1 VSQVVTGNAVLLELR
16 PARMAS
22 RSLAI
27 LIDLVVMGAGF
38 AGLLFALAAAG
49 AFTGFD
55 QALMAATGVVVLLTV
70 FVVYPVT
77 FETLTRGRSLGK
89 LVMGLRVVREDGG
102 PIRFR
107 QALAR
112 GLAGFIVDFG
122 LLSAFLGIIGIISSL
137 ASQRGRRIGDL
148 LAGTIVVQ
156 ERLPRSRATEIT
168 MPPSLAGWAATLSL
182 SQLPDDLAL
191 RARQFLHRVRSL
203 DPKVRAELGE
213 SLATAVAAATGPAP
227 PPGTAPEAYL
237 AAVLAERARRE
248 GERLAAHR
256 AAAGTTDPTSAPAD
270 TTGAPT
276 PDPDPSL
283 APGPAAT
290 GPDPADPVAARWGG
304 TRADGRNTPPDD
316 GFALPR

>member
-1 VSQVVTGNAVLLELR
+1 MSQVVTGNAVLVELR
-16 PARMAS
+16 PARLAS

-27 LIDLVVMGAGF
+27 LIDLAVMGIAF
-38 AGLLFALAAAG
+38 TGLLLALAAAG

-55 QALMAATGVVVLLTV
+55 QALVGATALTVLLTV
-70 FVVYPVT
+70 FVIYPVT

-89 LVMGLRVVREDGG
+89 LAMGLRVVREDGG

-112 GLAGFIVDFG
+112 GLAGFVVDFG
-122 LLSAFLGIIGIISSL
+122 VFSAFLGIFGIISSL
-137 ASQRGRRIGDL
+137 VSERGRRIGDL

-156 ERLPRSRATEIT
+156 ERVPRTRAVEIT
-168 MPPSLAGWAATLSL
+168 MPPALAGWAATLSL

-191 RARQFLHRVRSL
+191 QARQFLRRVHSL
-203 DPKVRAELGE
+203 DPRVRAELGE
-213 SLATAVAAATGPAP
+213 SLANRFVAATSPAP

-248 GERLAAHR
+248 GERLAAQR
-256 AAAGTTDPTSAPAD
+256 AAVAPAD
-270 TTGAPT
+270 DPT
-276 PDPDPSL
+276 VAVPNPRPEPEGDR
-283 APGPAAT
+283 
-290 GPDPADPVAARWGG
+290 ADTAAARWGG
-304 TRADGRNTPPDD
+304 TPAARDTPPDD